1 MIRKNT
7 DLSHTDLDLN
17 PVSIIY
23 SCVTSGPQVVWF
35 LVFYPQK

>member
-17 PVSIIY
+17 PVS